1 MAGKANPRK
10 PSTGGGTNLASCTL
24 ATIFL
29 IFLIII
35 VLILY
40 FTVIKPKEPN
50 LTVNA
55 VQIPSFSVV
64 NATVRFTFSQYVTV
78 SNPNRAVFTHYDSS
92 VQLLYGGSQVGFMFI
107 PAGKVSAGK
116 TQYMA
121 ATFSVQPI
129 PMATAAGGVKGQS
142 EEAGPTGLS
151 GQRFGAIMEVQ
162 SRIEMTGRVR
172 ILHFF
177 NHHVVTRVE
186 CRVAIGVSDG
196 SVLAFHC

>member
-1 MAGKANPRK
+1 MGKPNPRRT
-10 PSTGGGTNLASCTL
+10 STGSTNLASCTL
-24 ATIFL
+24 AAIFL

-35 VLILY
+35 IFIIY
-40 FTVIKPKEPN
+40 FTVVRPKEPN
-50 LTVNA
+50 LTVNS
-55 VQIPSFSVV
+55 VQVPSFSAA

-107 PAGKVSAGK
+107 PAGKISAGK

-129 PMATAAGGVKGQS
+129 PLMPASAGTRGEV
-142 EEAGPTGLS
+142 GPTATNGP
-151 GQRFGAIMEVQ
+151 RFEPSMEVE
-162 SRIEMTGRVR
+162 SRIEMAGRVR

-177 NHHVVTRVE
+177 NHHVVTRVH
-186 CRVAIGVSDG
+186 CRVAIGVGDG